1 MAKNYIYSNVK
12 FLAKIKGISMENI
25 EEPHPAGYLSR
36 KERLNNCWSLPL
48 SFVYDL
54 SKYLDV
60 PIEDLI
66 EKDLESVDELEKVR
80 GEIEKLREREKE
92 LINICEVT

>member
-12 FLAKIKGISMENI
+12 FFAKIKGISMENI

-48 SFVYDL
+48 SYVYDL
-54 SKYLDV
+54 SKYLDI

-66 EKDLESVDELEKVR
+66 EKDLGVIYELEKIR
-80 GEIEKLREREKE
+80 NDIEKLKEREKE
-92 LINICEVT
+92 LIRVCEVT